1 MEIKFEPTPTYS
13 SLTRIEG
20 SLIYL
25 NRIKHSV
32 GFQELVKINLPDGSS
47 RTGQII
53 QADENATIVQVFEGT
68 EGLEIEIEVEFLNDI
83 FKMPLS
89 STMKGRT
96 FNGLGEPID
105 ELGKILPEKKVPINP
120 EIMNPIRRE
129 RPNLFI
135 QTGFSVIDGLNTLVQ
150 GQKLPIFTGSGM
162 PTAKIAGTIAVN
174 SEVKSKQKRLDIV
187 FVALGITVKEGDYFK
202 KLFKES
208 ESNITFFSN
217 YASDSVVERL
227 LAPHVGLTYA
237 EYLAFEKNADV
248 FVILH
253 DMLNYSEALR
263 EVSTYRKEFPGRRG
277 YPGYLY
283 TDLAQIYERAG
294 GLKEVEGSITIMPII
309 TMPNDDI
316 THPVPD
322 LTGFITE
329 GQLIVSRELFNREI
343 FPPIDPRPSLSRL
356 MKEGIGEGKTREDH
370 SALANQLFAVY
381 AEAQKVAQLA
391 AIAGEESLTS
401 RDAKYLEFGKFF
413 ERTFINHQEKR
424 DVIETLEKGWECLTK
439 IPKTDLNRIPKT
451 LIKKYYPVED

>member
-1 MEIKFEPTPTYS
+1 MEIKFKPTATYS

-32 GFQELVKINLPDGSS
+32 GFQELVKIFLPDGSS

-68 EGLEIEIEVEFLNDI
+68 ENLEIKIEVEFLNEI
-83 FKMPLS
+83 FRMPLS
-89 STMKGRT
+89 PTMKGRT

-105 ELGKILPEKKVPINP
+105 GLGKILPEKKVSINP
-120 EIMNPIRRE
+120 EIMNPIQRE
-129 RPNLFI
+129 RPSLFI

-150 GQKLPIFTGSGM
+150 GQKLPLFTGSGM
-162 PTAKIAGTIAVN
+162 PTSQIAGSIAVN
-174 SEVKSKQKRLDIV
+174 SEIKSKQKRLDIV

-202 KLFKES
+202 KIFRDS
-208 ESNITFFSN
+208 DSNITFFSN

-227 LAPHVGLTYA
+227 LAPHVGLTFA
-237 EYLAFEKNADV
+237 EYLAFEKNTDV
-248 FVILH
+248 LVILH
-253 DMLNYSEALR
+253 DMLNYCEALR

-294 GLKEVEGSITIMPII
+294 GLKDVEGSVTIMPII

-329 GQLIVSRELFNREI
+329 GQLLVSRDLFNREI

-370 SALANQLFAVY
+370 AALANQLFAVY
-381 AEAQKVAQLA
+381 AESQKVEQLA

-401 RDAKYLEFGKFF
+401 RDAKYLEFGRYF
-413 ERTFINHQEKR
+413 ERTYINQPEKR
-424 DVIETLEKGWECLTK
+424 DIIETLEKGWECLTK
-439 IPKTDLNRIPKT
+439 IPKNDLNRIPKS
-451 LIKKYYPVED
+451 LIEKYYPLED